1 MYFQNTLPALALFL
15 VSEDLFLLIA
25 GLSQISLGQDI
36 FLSSDLHY
44 TAGSSIPCI
53 TKLEHLLPGYVTFE
67 SLDARVLLN
76 GSHLCTTTVVFP
88 E

>member
-1 MYFQNTLPALALFL
+1 MYFQYTLPALALFL
-15 VSEDLFLLIA
+15 VSEDLLLLIA
-25 GLSQISLGQDI
+25 GLSQISLGQGN

-53 TKLEHLLPGYVTFE
+53 TKLEYPLPGYVTLE
-67 SLDARVLLN
+67 SLDASVVLN
-76 GSHLCTTTVVFP
+76 GSHLSITVAFP